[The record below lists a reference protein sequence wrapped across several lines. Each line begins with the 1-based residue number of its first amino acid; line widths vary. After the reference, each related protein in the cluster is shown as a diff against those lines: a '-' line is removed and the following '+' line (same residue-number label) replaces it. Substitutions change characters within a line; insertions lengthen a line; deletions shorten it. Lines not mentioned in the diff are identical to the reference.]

1 MTDNIQYNRGSE
13 WRKWDLHFHS
23 PASYDYKD
31 KSVANDKII
40 EKLKENDI
48 SVVVIT
54 DHHTIDVKKIEELRT
69 LGKTEN
75 ITVLPG
81 IELRSE
87 LGGSESVHFIGIFP
101 EDCKLNEIWTDIQS
115 KCTLQPSQIE
125 STGNDKIYSDLK
137 DTCDLIHNLGGIVT
151 IHAGGK
157 SNSIESIK
165 NNQEF
170 KKFLKKEI
178 AEKYVDVLE
187 LGSKDDIEDCN
198 NIIFPSIGFKLPMII
213 CSDNHKI
220 SDYSLKENCWIKA
233 DPTFEGLKQIIYE
246 SEDRVFVGVEPPVLD
261 RVRSNKTKYIHSL
274 TVSNK
279 KDQKAKK
286 GKWFKDV
293 NLQFNPELVAIIGNK
308 GSGKSA
314 ISDILGVSGDT
325 HNAGENHKNLSFLNN
340 NQKHRKFRQKDFAE
354 NFEAE
359 LVWEDSSRVKI
370 SLDKDID
377 ITQAE
382 KVKYLPQNYFESLTN
397 SLEEEGFE
405 KTLKSVIFLH
415 IPKSDRHGKNT
426 FEDLE
431 EYKSASIQKDL
442 PLLEDDIEK
451 ISTEIINLEK
461 IKHPD
466 YQKSI
471 GNLLKEKEK
480 ELSEHEKIQP
490 KTIENPVDNKSL
502 KVTEEKKRQLEKIS
516 KLNTKLTKLDA
527 DIISKN
533 SEKSKLVSEKEDL
546 QQIANDLKRFETQI
560 DDYKKINKAR
570 FDKYGFNINELIK
583 SKFDNKIVNTK
594 IKEKGVELIEIKKL
608 FKTSQEIETEF
619 EGKATEITKAKETS
633 LVYQKAQLEKNI
645 NVLKKELTKPERE
658 YQEYQE
664 KLKKWEKIKNGIKGN
679 EKDPKATPKTV
690 EFYKDE
696 KNFIENKLSDLLSK
710 KRVERIK
717 KSLKIFAKKKDII
730 TLYEEFK
737 KSIDIEIKKDKE
749 FRKKFKMDIN
759 VTFKTNKK
767 FVTNFL
773 DFINKNKKGTFYGKV
788 DGEKYLSKIFDEK
801 TLTKEGDI
809 ENALKTVIDYLE
821 SDKRAEVKDDDKNRE
836 ISDQIDQIENFY
848 NFVFSLGYLE
858 PNYELKLDD
867 KVLEE
872 LSPGEK
878 GALLLVF
885 YLMIDKEDTPLI
897 IDQPEDNLDNKSV
910 FEVLTHFIRF
920 AKKRRQIIIVTH
932 NPNLAIGADAE
943 QIIHVNLDKKKN
955 YEFSYQSGS
964 IENPVIN
971 RKVVEILEGTR
982 PAFDKRKLKYFKE

>member
-1 MTDNIQYNRGSE
+1 MIDKKQYNRGSE
-13 WRKWDLHFHS
+13 WRKWDLHMHS
-23 PASYDYKD
+23 PVSYDYKN
-31 KSVANDKII
+31 KSVTNKDII
-40 EKLKENDI
+40 KKFKENNI
-48 SVVVIT
+48 SVVAIT
-54 DHHTIDVKKIEELRT
+54 DHHIIDVKKIKELQT
-69 LGKTEN
+69 LGEKEN

-101 EDCKLNEIWTDIQS
+101 EDCKLSEIWTDIQS
-115 KCTLQPSQIE
+115 KCNLQPSQIT

-178 AEKYVDVLE
+178 AEKYVDILE

-246 SEDRVFVGVEPPVLD
+246 PEDRVFIGGEPPVLD
-261 RVRSNKTKYIHSL
+261 RVRSNKTKYIHAL

-293 NLQFNPELVAIIGNK
+293 SLQFNPELVAIIGNK

-314 ISDILGVSGDT
+314 ISDILGVLGDT
-325 HNAGENHKNLSFLNN
+325 HNAGESHKNLSFLNN
-340 NQKHRKFRQKDFAE
+340 NQKHRKFRQKGFAE
-354 NFEAE
+354 NFEAK
-359 LVWEDSSRVKI
+359 LVWEDLTSVKI

-377 ITQAE
+377 ITQTE
-382 KVKYLPQNYFESLTN
+382 KVRYLPQNYFESLTN

-426 FEDLE
+426 FEELE

-461 IKHPD
+461 RKHPD

-471 GNLLKEKEK
+471 ENLLKEKEK
-480 ELSEHEKIQP
+480 ELSEHEKIKP
-490 KTIENPVDNKSL
+490 KKIENPIDNKSL
-502 KVTEEKKRQLEKIS
+502 KVTEEKKAQLEKIS
-516 KLNTKLTKLDA
+516 KLNTKLTKLDT

-560 DDYKKINKAR
+560 DDYKKINKTR

-583 SKFDNKIVNTK
+583 SKFDSKTVNQKIEEKNT
-594 IKEKGVELIEIKKL
+594 ELIKIKKL
-608 FKTSQEIETEF
+608 FKTSEEIEIES
-619 EGKATEITKAKETS
+619 ESKAVEITKAKEIS

-645 NVLKKELTKPERE
+645 NVLKKELTEPEKE

-664 KLKKWEKIKNGIKGN
+664 KLNKWEKIKNGIKGKG
-679 EKDPKATPKTV
+679 KDPKTTPKTV

-696 KNFIENKLSDLLSK
+696 KNFIENKLPDLLSK

-717 KSLKIFAKKKDII
+717 KSLKIFAKKKEII

-759 VTFKTNKK
+759 VSFKINKK

-801 TLTKEGDI
+801 NLTKKDDI
-809 ENALKTVIDYLE
+809 ENVLKAVIDYLE
-821 SDKRAEVKDDDKNRE
+821 SDKRTEVRDDDKNRE
-836 ISDQIDQIENFY
+836 ISNQIDQIKDFY
-848 NFVFSLGYLE
+848 NFVFSLGFLE

-867 KVLEE
+867 SVLGE

-955 YEFSYQSGS
+955 YEFSYQNGS
-964 IENPVIN
+964 IENPIIN
-971 RKVVEILEGTR
+971 HKVVEILEGTR
-982 PAFDKRKLKYFKE
+982 PAFDKRKLKYLKE

>member
-1 MTDNIQYNRGSE
+1 MENKDIIRGSV
-13 WRKWDLHFHS
+13 WRKWDLHVHS
-23 PASYDYKD
+23 PASYDYKN
-31 KSVANDKII
+31 KSVTNEKII
-40 EKLKENDI
+40 EKLKENNI
-48 SVVVIT
+48 SVVAIT
-54 DHHTIDVKKIEELRT
+54 DHHIIDVEKIKELQT
-69 LGKTEN
+69 LGEKEN
-75 ITVLPG
+75 ITILPG

-101 EDCKLNEIWTDIQS
+101 EDCKLSEIWTDIQS
-115 KCTLQPSQIE
+115 KCNLQPSQIK
-125 STGNDKIYSDLK
+125 SIGDDKIYSDLK
-137 DTCDLIHNLGGIVT
+137 DTCDLIHKLGGIVT

-178 AEKYVDVLE
+178 AEKYIDVLE
-187 LGSKDDIEDCN
+187 LGNKDDIEDCN

-220 SDYSLKENCWIKA
+220 SDYSLKENCWIKS

-246 SEDRVFVGVEPPVLD
+246 PEDRVFIGTEPPVLD
-261 RVRSNKTKYIHSL
+261 RVRSNKTKYIHSI

-279 KDQKAKK
+279 KEQKAIK

-293 NLQFNPELVAIIGNK
+293 SLEFNPELVAIIGNK

-314 ISDILGVSGDT
+314 ISDILGVLGDT

-340 NQKHRKFRQKDFAE
+340 NQKYRKFRQKGFAE

-359 LVWEDSSRVKI
+359 LVWEDSTPIKI

-377 ITQAE
+377 ITQTE

-426 FEDLE
+426 FEELE
-431 EYKSASIQKDL
+431 EYKSTSIQKDL
-442 PLLEDDIEK
+442 PLLESDIEG

-461 IKHPD
+461 RKHPD
-466 YQKSI
+466 YKRSI
-471 GNLLKEKEK
+471 ENLLKEKEK
-480 ELSEHEKIQP
+480 ELSEHDKIKP
-490 KTIENPVDNKSL
+490 KEIKNPVDNKSL
-502 KVTEEKKRQLEKIS
+502 KVTEKKKRQLKEIDG
-516 KLNTKLTKLDA
+516 LNTKLAKLDVN
-527 DIISKN
+527 IIDKN
-533 SEKSKLVSEKEDL
+533 LEKSKLVAEKEDL

-560 DDYKKINKAR
+560 DDYKKINKIR
-570 FDKYGFNINELIK
+570 FDKYGFNIDELIK

-594 IKEKGVELIEIKKL
+594 IKEKDTELIKIKKL
-608 FKTSQEIETEF
+608 FKTSQEIEIEFKGKETE
-619 EGKATEITKAKETS
+619 ATKAKEIS
-633 LVYQKAQLEKNI
+633 LVYQKTQLEINI

-664 KLKKWEKIKNGIKGN
+664 KLKEWEKIKNGIKGN
-679 EKDPKATPKTV
+679 VKDPKSTPKTV

-696 KNFIENKLSDLLSK
+696 KNFIENKLPDLLFN
-710 KRVERIK
+710 KRAERIK
-717 KSLKIFAKKKDII
+717 KSLKIFAKKKEII
-730 TLYEEFK
+730 NLYEEFK
-737 KSIDIEIKKDKE
+737 KSIDVEIKKDKE

-759 VTFKTNKK
+759 VSFKINKK

-801 TLTKEGDI
+801 DLTKEIDI
-809 ENALKTVIDYLE
+809 ENVFKTIIDYLDN
-821 SDKRAEVKDDDKNRE
+821 DKRTEVKEDDKNRE
-836 ISDQIDQIENFY
+836 ISDQIDQIEDFY
-848 NFVFSLGYLE
+848 KFVFSLGFLE

-943 QIIHVNLDKKKN
+943 QIIYVNLDKKNN
-955 YEFSYQSGS
+955 YEFSYQSGA
-964 IENPVIN
+964 IENPIIN
-971 RKVVEILEGTR
+971 RRVVEILEGTR
-982 PAFDKRKLKYFKE
+982 PAFDKRKLKYLKE